1 MRTRQN
7 PSAPAIAT
15 GTGALALVLVGVTV
29 LACAAR
35 RPAAVTT
42 AHPSSPPS
50 SGRTLDRQPVP
61 RTLDEALETL
71 ERGLGAEAIAQ
82 LRIEEEDVAI
92 RLVPTLGR
100 WMQEHWGLA
109 TAGSLA
115 RWFEDR
121 GLDRPDDMAAVILT
135 SLWRKLHFRQIRLEE
150 QIAWYR
156 AVDRPR

>member
-1 MRTRQN
+1 MRMRQN

-15 GTGALALVLVGVTV
+15 GTATLALVLVSVTV
-29 LACAAR
+29 LACGAR
-35 RPAAVTT
+35 RPAGAT
-42 AHPSSPPS
+42 AHAPSTPSSD
-50 SGRTLDRQPVP
+50 RTLDRQPVP